1 MIQRS
6 TIMRRP
12 TNLPNLLILCSHT
25 LSNIACLVESSVCI
39 NKLTL
44 FSFLIPRLSRAIV
57 RK

>member
-1 MIQRS
+1 MIQIS
-6 TIMRRP
+6 TMTRRD

-44 FSFLIPRLSRAIV
+44 FSFLIPRLEQSNG
-57 RK
+57 

>member
-1 MIQRS
+1 MIQIS
-6 TIMRRP
+6 TMIRRH

-44 FSFLIPRLSRAIV
+44 FSFLIPRLEQKV